1 MYLPPLSSMAFCEPP
16 GHHERVLAHL
26 SSRRKRT
33 LVLNKHTSPRRLR
46 LRRPRLTKHSQ
57 MSPRRHQRRARR
69 LPGSSVQSS
78 YLLDPNLRS
87 QRLNRGR
94 LRVPAPETFRF
105 KRALQRR
112 QTAADPHALFPART
126 TLLRQ
131 IDACAAAPATFF
143 ATLPNPDAAV
153 DPSPCRS
160 QDDMLRG
167 ED

>member
-1 MYLPPLSSMAFCEPP
+1 MRRRQHRQTETLEPKGHKQYL
-16 GHHERVLAHL
+16 
-26 SSRRKRT
+26 RT
-33 LVLNKHTSPRRLR
+33 LLYPGRFYYSWMTGLIGSNDDAVAFLNERHPARLDVS
-46 LRRPRLTKHSQ
+46 LI
-57 MSPRRHQRRARR
+57 
-69 LPGSSVQSS
+69 G
-78 YLLDPNLRS
+78 
-87 QRLNRGR
+87 
-94 LRVPAPETFRF
+94 
-105 KRALQRR
+105 RALQCR